1 MKKGNLM
8 LVLALCLML
17 VCNIAWAQTTAQ
29 QLPETASMYGALDL
43 SDPYKTTISG
53 LFEQPVDLGEGV
65 IRTAYVYIG
74 AENRQS
80 EPFVLLMPDS
90 GVDDVNAWLQQTGWQ
105 AIADAEGLIVAV
117 AMSNEGAAWDA
128 EADIAYLNKLYSVTH
143 ARGHYNAQKGN
154 NYMAAYG
161 NAATLAQ
168 RWAMQNPQNFA
179 SFASFGDLEA
189 ISADYMT
196 ECAAKDT
203 KLAEVKTGDLPMPVW
218 FFVSEMDE
226 NAQAVLQYW
235 NACNDVDPEL
245 FSTELATGVYMANNN
260 GIESLI
266 DEQNF
271 LAQTRYTV
279 KADPA
284 VVTPEITNEVWA
296 FLSDVIRPVGF
307 ANNSLR
313 AARSVEEWGA
323 VRRELEI
330 DGVTRYWVEFVPE
343 KLAPTT
349 EDGKVPMVVYSHGN
363 NNTAEAMLSRSEFIK
378 VANERGFI
386 VLLMTGC
393 LYKTDTMFPNPR
405 WNLEQDPE
413 LFDDYAYIRG
423 AVADACS
430 RLPVD
435 TTRIYA
441 MGQSYGGAASLHWA
455 LRMNDIFAAAATTGA
470 WANLPSATTNC
481 YEEAE
486 KNLEGNLMPICA
498 LKGVAEGGTWD
509 AADFQSEMPYWL
521 NRNGMAADVNE
532 ALTGSYKSGRFNV
545 YEFANDKGIPLCQY
559 LTVDDRIHTI
569 VASDLYFQYD
579 TFLSKWSRQAD
590 GTLFYM
596 GREVT
601 K

>member
-1 MKKGNLM
+1 MKKWTLAISLM
-8 LVLALCLML
+8 LCLVLLCS
-17 VCNIAWAQTTAQ
+17 AAFAQTEAK
-29 QLPETASMYGALDL
+29 QLPETGSMYANLDL
-43 SDPYKTTISG
+43 TDPYKTTISG
-53 LFEQPVDLGEGV
+53 LYEQPVTVGEAT
-65 IRTAYVYIG
+65 RLAYVYIG

-80 EPFVLLMPDS
+80 EPFVMLMPDS
-90 GVDDVNAWLQQTGWQ
+90 GVDNVNAWLAETGWQ
-105 AIADAEGLIVAV
+105 AIADAEGLILCIAQP
-117 AMSNEGAAWDA
+117 SEGAAWDV
-128 EADIAYLNKLYSVTH
+128 EADVAYLDALYKVTH

-168 RWAMQNPQNFA
+168 RWAMKTPQNFA
-179 SFASFGDLEA
+179 SFASFGDIEA
-189 ISADYMT
+189 IPAEYM
-196 ECAAKDT
+196 EACAAQGT
-203 KLAEVKTGDLPMPVW
+203 KLADVSIGEIPMPVW
-218 FFVSEMDE
+218 FFVSEMDAAAE
-226 NAQAVLQYW
+226 AVLAYW
-235 NACNDVDPEL
+235 NGCNDVDPEK
-245 FSTELATGVYMANNN
+245 FSTELATGVYIANNN

-266 DEQNF
+266 DEQEF

-284 VVTPEITNEVWA
+284 AVTPEITEQVWA
-296 FLSDVIRPVGF
+296 FLSDVVRPVGF

-323 VRRELEI
+323 VRREIEI

-343 KLAPTT
+343 KLSPTT

-363 NNTAEAMLSRSEFIK
+363 NNTAESMLARSEFIK
-378 VANERGFI
+378 VANDRGFI
-386 VLLMTGC
+386 AILMTGC
-393 LYKTDTMFPNPR
+393 LYKTETMFPNPR

-455 LRMNDIFAAAATTGA
+455 LRMNDIFAAAAGTGA
-470 WANLPSATTNC
+470 WANLPTAPANC
-481 YEEAE
+481 YEETE
-486 KNLEGNLMPICA
+486 KNLEGNLMPICV

-509 AADFQSEMPYWL
+509 AADFRSEMPYWL
-521 NRNGMAADVNE
+521 NRNGMVADVEE
-532 ALTGSYKSGRFNV
+532 ALTGFYKSGRFNV
-545 YEFANDKGIPLCQY
+545 YEFANEDGVPLCQY
-559 LTVDDRIHTI
+559 LTVDERIHTV
-569 VASDLYFQYD
+569 VASDMYFQYD
-579 TFLSKWSRQAD
+579 NFVSKWSREAD
-590 GTLFYM
+590 GTLYYM
-596 GREVT
+596 GKPVS